1 MASFTREDTFAKVVS
16 LVAKELKIESNK
28 ITESSTLRDLGA
40 DSLDLMK
47 ITMKLEELFG
57 IEIDDEKAETLH
69 NVKDVVDYV
78 NSLRTK

>member
-1 MASFTREDTFAKVVS
+1 MASFTREDTFAKVAS
-16 LVAKELKIESNK
+16 LVAKELKIESSR
-28 ITESSTLRDLGA
+28 ITENSTLKDLGA

-78 NSLRTK
+78 NGLRTK